1 MKTLE
6 IPLKRNG
13 RPVNSWC
20 PDIEDGAM
28 EQIKVIAQLP
38 FVEGIAIMPDCH
50 QGQSCPIGG
59 VVACKDVVVPD
70 FVGADCGCGVAAI
83 KTSLRREDLMDREF
97 RKRILH
103 SFTRSIPVGFSHN
116 DSKRTDTIRHEYIHN
131 VDDIINGSGVI
142 NATYSP
148 FTKGA
153 EDELIYGQLGTLGG
167 GNHWASIEYD
177 ECGNVW
183 ILLHSGSRNIGKQ
196 LNDYFDEI
204 ATNLNQKW
212 HSSSSIPFLPVDSR
226 EGQDYLKWMDFALRF
241 AFLNRQ
247 VMTDYMKKD
256 LGYAFPNTVITYGDM
271 INIHH
276 NYAAL
281 EHHMGQDVYLHR
293 KGATLAVQG
302 RNGII
307 PGSQGTA
314 TFITEGIGEKD
325 GKGNPLSFYSSSH
338 GAGRRMGRKD
348 FNRQYNTTERI
359 EQIKQAMADVVYI
372 DFTPETSKGKKQSG
386 LLDVSECPFAYKD
399 IMEVMNNQADLVK
412 PVTKLMPL
420 INMKA

>member
-1 MKTLE
+1 MKIIE
-6 IPLKRNG
+6 GGKVPIY
-13 RPVNSWC
+13 SWC
-20 PDIEDGAM
+20 PDLEPQAL
-28 EQIKVIAQLP
+28 EQMKVIADLP
-38 FVEGIAIMPDCH
+38 FVYHHVALMPDSHLGNNMC
-50 QGQSCPIGG
+50 IGG

-70 FVGADCGCGVAAI
+70 FVGSDCGCGVCTI
-83 KTSLRREDLMDREF
+83 KTSLRKEDLMDREF

-116 DSKRTDTIRHEYIHN
+116 DSRRKDAIKEGYIAN
-131 VDDIINGSGVI
+131 VDHIINESRVV

-148 FTKGA
+148 FTKGT
-153 EDELIYGQLGTLGG
+153 ESDLIYGQLGTLGG

-177 ECGNVW
+177 ENGNVW

-204 ATNLNQKW
+204 AINRNQKW
-212 HSSSSIPFLPVDSR
+212 HTSSSIPFLPVGTQ
-226 EGQDYLKWMDFALRF
+226 EGDDYLKWMDFALRF

-247 VMTDYMKKD
+247 VMTDMMRKD
-256 LGYAFPNTVITYGDM
+256 LEYAFPNTVITYGNM

-281 EHHMGQDVYLHR
+281 EHHMGQNVYIHR
-293 KGATLAVQG
+293 KGATLAVRG

-314 TFITEGIGEKD
+314 TFITTGVGEED

-338 GAGRRMGRKD
+338 GAGRKMGRKE
-348 FNRQYNTTERI
+348 FNRQYNTTERL
-359 EQIKQAMADVVYI
+359 EQIRQAMADVVYI
-372 DFTPETSKGKKQSG
+372 DFSQETSRGKKQSG